1 MEIYV
6 PLKGRVD
13 VEKETAK
20 LTRERQKVEAKL
32 TQINAKLTSEKF
44 LNNAPADVVM
54 KEKEKK
60 EELDATLAKI
70 AESEQR
76 LNDLG

>member
-1 MEIYV
+1 M
-6 PLKGRVD
+6 
-13 VEKETAK
+13 TK
-20 LTRERQKVEAKL
+20 LARERQKVEAKL
-32 TQINAKLTSEKF
+32 SQINAKLVSEKF

-60 EELDATLAKI
+60 AELDATLAKI

>member
-1 MEIYV
+1 
-6 PLKGRVD
+6 
-13 VEKETAK
+13 
-20 LTRERQKVEAKL
+20 
-32 TQINAKLTSEKF
+32 
-44 LNNAPADVVM
+44 VVM

-76 LNDLG
+76 LNDFG

>member
-1 MEIYV
+1 M
-6 PLKGRVD
+6 
-13 VEKETAK
+13 AK
-20 LTRERQKVEAKL
+20 LAKERQKVEAKL
-32 TQINAKLTSEKF
+32 AQINGKLVSEKF

-76 LNDLG
+76 LKNLG